1 MLSSGSSRPR
11 SVGDTPESLRDRA
24 LLEVLYGIG
33 ARISEAV
40 GLDVDD
46 IDVGLDGS
54 STATSAPA
62 SVSSGCGARATR
74 SGSCRWAATRSTR

>member
-1 MLSSGSSRPR
+1 MERLLAAA

-46 IDVGLDGS
+46 LEAARPLRRAGE
-54 STATSAPA
+54 A
-62 SVSSGCGARATR
+62 SVRLRGKGGKERDRPGRGATPSRP
-74 SGSCRWAATRSTR
+74 